1 MPTFNIAFLYNFH
14 NIFIERKNMK
24 YFNFI
29 ILSIGLLFTSI
40 SAQDLITQE
49 IDRLEEVF
57 IKEAVKTNAK
67 MLAISAGSIIIG
79 IHKLSN
85 VSGWNPDGTLSGGDA
100 EKLFSGLGFIA
111 AGVLAPPLAS
121 IKTKNVSSAEIAVR
135 NEAKEFARKNAG
147 FGIKARAKKVARPIA
162 TEVLTNF

>member
-1 MPTFNIAFLYNFH
+1 
-14 NIFIERKNMK
+14 MK
-24 YFNFI
+24 YLNFI

-121 IKTKNVSSAEIAVR
+121 IKSRNVSSTEIAVR